1 MNHNI
6 TMREMPVSEQP
17 YEKCEKYGTEHL
29 SDGELLAVII
39 RTGSQ
44 GERSIDLSRRILEK
58 LPGKSISGLYQVSFE
73 ELCDIKGIGR
83 VKAIQ
88 LMCLTEIAKRL
99 LRSQASVKELLCHEP
114 KKVAAYFMPSMRF
127 LETEQV
133 RLLVLNGRNALTKEF
148 VLSNGSFNSAMASPR
163 EIFYYALKHKA
174 VSSILLHNHPSGEP
188 SPSKED
194 LVLTRRIAETG
205 KMIGIPLLD
214 HIIIG
219 NNRYV
224 SLKESGY
231 FS

>member
-1 MNHNI
+1 MNNNI

-17 YEKCEKYGTEHL
+17 YEKCKKYGPEYL

-44 GERSIDLSRRILEK
+44 GERSIELSRRILAS
-58 LPGKSISGLYQVSFE
+58 LPDKSISGLYQVSFE
-73 ELCDIKGIGR
+73 ELCGIKGIGQ

-99 LRSQASVKELLCHEP
+99 LRSRTCAAELLCDEP
-114 KKVAAYFMPSMRF
+114 SRIATYFMPSMRF

-133 RLLVLNGRNALTKEF
+133 RLLILNGRNALTKDF
-148 VLSNGSFNSAMASPR
+148 VLSYGSFNSAMASPR

-174 VSSILLHNHPSGEP
+174 VSIILLHNHPSGEP
-188 SPSKED
+188 TPSKED
-194 LVLTRRIAETG
+194 LILTRRIKETG

-224 SLKESGY
+224 SLRESGY